1 MQNAG
6 WMTHKLE
13 SREWEIYQ
21 QSQICRWH
29 YSIGRKPRGIKE
41 LLDDGEKGEWKTWLK
56 TQHSKRCSLP
66 GRKAMTTLVFI
77 KKQRHCFANKGLCS
91 KSYHFSS
98 SRVWM
103 WELDH
108 GEGWVPKNYLSNC
121 GAGKTLESPL
131 DSKIK
136 PVNPKGN
143 QPWIFTRRTDAEA
156 PRLWPHDVKSWH
168 TGKYPDGG
176 KDEGR
181 RRRGPQRINGWMA
194 SPTQWMWVWGN

>member
-1 MQNAG
+1 MVQLSHSYITTEKTIALTIWSLCSKITSNG
-6 WMTHKLE
+6 DC
-13 SREWEIYQ
+13 SSEIK
-21 QSQICRWH
+21 R
-29 YSIGRKPRGIKE
+29 
-41 LLDDGEKGEWKTWLK
+41 LLL
-56 TQHSKRCSLP
+56 L
-66 GRKAMTTLVFI
+66 GRKAMKNQDSILQNRDIT
-77 KKQRHCFANKGLCS
+77 FAGKGPS
-91 KSYHFSS
+91 SQSYVFSS
-98 SRVWM
+98 SHVWM
-103 WELDH
+103 WELNH
-108 GEGWVPKNYLSNC
+108 KESWVPKNYLSNC

>member
-143 QPWIFTRRTDAEA
+143 QPWIFTERANTEAEA
-156 PRLWPHDVKSWH
+156 PILCPPDVKSWLI
-168 TGKYPDGG
+168 G
-176 KDEGR
+176 KDTDAGKDWRQKEKGTAEDKMVR
-181 RRRGPQRINGWMA
+181 
-194 SPTQWMWVWGN
+194 